1 MNRSK
6 SESELDAVGSQELLK
21 SPLKPRYAD
30 RFVPSR
36 AGNSWHM
43 TYPETPSSKQVGL
56 FFKQI
61 LSIKY
66 LNYDLVL

>member
-6 SESELDAVGSQELLK
+6 SESELDTVATQELLK
-21 SPLKPRYAD
+21 SPSKPRYAD

-43 TYPETPSSKQVGL
+43 TFPETPTSKKVDL
-56 FFKQI
+56 I
-61 LSIKY
+61 LEKDKLHEYFVNAIK
-66 LNYDLVL
+66 